1 MLLLVSMILLSA
13 TALGQKTNLLDSLVK
28 SKMEVIRLKADTA
41 AFNKE
46 IRSLKAL
53 LAVHETN
60 DSLMVEIAVL
70 RSRITAD
77 EDKCFGATK
86 RIAEL
91 TAENKKLKKKWIL
104 EAASSVVVLATALYL
119 TLK

>member
-1 MLLLVSMILLSA
+1 LL
-13 TALGQKTNLLDSLVK
+13 TAQAQKQNLLDSLVK

-60 DSLMVEIAVL
+60 DSLMLEIAVL
-70 RSRITAD
+70 RSKITAD

>member
-1 MLLLVSMILLSA
+1 M
-13 TALGQKTNLLDSLVK
+13 LDSLVK
-28 SKMEVIRLKADTA
+28 AKMEVRQLKSDTA
-41 AFNKE
+41 TYNKE

-60 DSLMVEIAVL
+60 DSLRIEMAVL
-70 RSRITAD
+70 RARITAD

>member
-1 MLLLVSMILLSA
+1 
-13 TALGQKTNLLDSLVK
+13 
-28 SKMEVIRLKADTA
+28 MEVIRLKADTA

-60 DSLMVEIAVL
+60 DSLMLEIAIL
-70 RSRITAD
+70 RSKITAD

>member
-1 MLLLVSMILLSA
+1 VKAKLEIRQL
-13 TALGQKTNLLDSLVK
+13 KT
-28 SKMEVIRLKADTA
+28 DTA
-41 AFNKE
+41 AYNKD

-60 DSLMVEIAVL
+60 DSLRIEIAVL
-70 RSRITAD
+70 RSKITAD

-91 TAENKKLKKKWIL
+91 TEQNKKLKKKWIL